1 MFTALFPFFFLSLLE
16 TYLIWKELA
25 TLLQAM
31 VGVWYLGQADCQAP
45 AAQAAAV
52 AAWQSAFP
60 TPEKQS
66 RALAFCREEI
76 LSLII
81 ENVTV
86 ATAQTLSDPKAATP
100 EEMEAKYVRTLS
112 TSLLAYSALLDSA
125 AGGAASHG
133 PLLDS
138 PKFWK
143 LARHSSTS
151 VRQAFYTVI
160 SKLCSVLPDTIVSR
174 GKAVVPAV
182 LGGLQDAEAAAS
194 VWGAALHL
202 LNVFPAAWDHIS
214 HQKAV
219 FPTIWKLLKLAGGGG
234 GEGHSA
240 AQVYPN
246 LMPFLSKIPASVIGD
261 SGKFL
266 QRWFSS
272 MMEGLQLEKVQKNAP
287 ECRAVTQSMVECLF
301 YCLNNKELESEVKD
315 SLVSEHLL
323 ELVKFC
329 LTEGREK
336 NCRLLRVL
344 PDYLLFWDRQ
354 CSSSPQVAHLNGLF
368 WAGLRYYCSSC
379 EGTGSNRLQLA
390 GAMIDLAKVLE
401 SKCFK
406 EKPDL
411 VAQDKAA
418 HLGEMLDILAMFA
431 VQAVADL
438 EKSGQE
444 SSSSSGIHNI
454 QESVTILESILNNF
468 SHHAVILSKLRS
480 EPEPDSSSA
489 RLSLY
494 RSVIAPLVSRPS
506 GDPLCNEESLSRLT
520 WALAKQADL
529 PEAVA
534 IIEEFVS
541 ATRPLV
547 VNYIIPLA
555 VSEATGRGKEFL
567 ATWLARDFVLSL
579 LTGVA
584 EDLALSIE
592 AAAGRT
598 AAAGGSGSDSNWS
611 ILRTILGCG
620 VDIPQAGVSEYAYIP
635 CILYTTGTGISLETR
650 SYRPH
655 FSSCI
660 VPGTVY
666 PVTSQLFQQIDEQ
679 KDQISVYCG

>member
-1 MFTALFPFFFLSLLE
+1 M
-16 TYLIWKELA
+16 A

-60 TPEKQS
+60 TPEKQN

-125 AGGAASHG
+125 AGEAASHG

-143 LARHSSTS
+143 LARHSSTA

-160 SKLCSVLPDTIVSR
+160 SRLCSVLPDTIVSR

-182 LGGLQDAEAAAS
+182 LGGLQDVEAAAS

-202 LNVFPAAWDHIS
+202 LNAFPAAWDHIS

-219 FPTIWKLLKLAGGGG
+219 FPTIWKLLKLAGGAG

-266 QRWFSS
+266 ERWFSS

-301 YCLNNKELESEVKD
+301 YCLNNKELEAEVKD

-329 LTEGREK
+329 LAEDREK
-336 NCRLLRVL
+336 NCRLLQVL

-368 WAGLRYYCSSC
+368 WAGLRYYCSS
-379 EGTGSNRLQLA
+379 TGSNRLQLA

-401 SKCFK
+401 SRCFK
-406 EKPDL
+406 EKSDL
-411 VAQDKAA
+411 VEQDKAA

-438 EKSGQE
+438 KKSGQE
-444 SSSSSGIHNI
+444 SSSSGIIKI
-454 QESVTILESILNNF
+454 QDSVTILESILNNF
-468 SHHAVILSKLRS
+468 SHHPVILSKLRS
-480 EPEPDSSSA
+480 ESEPDSSSV

-494 RSVIAPLVSRPS
+494 RFVIAPLLSRPS
-506 GDPLCNEESLSRLT
+506 GDSLCNEESLSRLT

-529 PEAVA
+529 PEAIA

-555 VSEATGRGKEFL
+555 VSEGRGKKFL

-592 AAAGRT
+592 AAGRT
-598 AAAGGSGSDSNWS
+598 SAAGGSDSNWS

-620 VDIPQAGVSEYAYIP
+620 VDIPQAGVSEYIP
-635 CILYTTGTGISLETR
+635 YTFQK
-650 SYRPH
+650 YRTVP
-655 FSSCI
+655 I
-660 VPGTVY
+660 V
-666 PVTSQLFQQIDEQ
+666 
-679 KDQISVYCG
+679 

>member
-1 MFTALFPFFFLSLLE
+1 
-16 TYLIWKELA
+16 
-25 TLLQAM
+25 
-31 VGVWYLGQADCQAP
+31 
-45 AAQAAAV
+45 
-52 AAWQSAFP
+52 
-60 TPEKQS
+60 
-66 RALAFCREEI
+66 
-76 LSLII
+76 
-81 ENVTV
+81 V

-112 TSLLAYSALLDSA
+112 TSLLAYSALLDST

-143 LARHSSTS
+143 LARHSSTA

-160 SKLCSVLPDTIVSR
+160 SRLCSMLPDTIVSR

-219 FPTIWKLLKLAGGGG
+219 FPTIWKLLKLAGGAG

-240 AQVYPN
+240 AQIYPN

-261 SGKFL
+261 SRQFL

-301 YCLNNKELESEVKD
+301 YCLNNKELEAEVKD

-323 ELVKFC
+323 EQVKFC
-329 LTEGREK
+329 LAEGREK

-368 WAGLRYYCSSC
+368 WAGLRYYCSS
-379 EGTGSNRLQLA
+379 TGGNRLQLA

-401 SKCFK
+401 SRCFK

-411 VAQDKAA
+411 AAPDKAA
-418 HLGEMLDILAMFA
+418 HSGEMLDILAMFA

-444 SSSSSGIHNI
+444 SSSSSSGITNI

-468 SHHAVILSKLRS
+468 SHHPVILSKLRS
-480 EPEPDSSSA
+480 EPGSESSSA

-506 GDPLCNEESLSRLT
+506 RDSISNEESLSRLT

-529 PEAVA
+529 PEAIA

-567 ATWLARDFVLSL
+567 AAWLARDFVLSL

-584 EDLALSIE
+584 EELALSIE
-592 AAAGRT
+592 AVVGRT
-598 AAAGGSGSDSNWS
+598 AAAGGSDSNWS

-620 VDIPQAGVSEYAYIP
+620 VDIPQAGVSEYIP
-635 CILYTTGTGISLETR
+635 YTIQYWLR
-650 SYRPH
+650 
-655 FSSCI
+655 
-660 VPGTVY
+660 
-666 PVTSQLFQQIDEQ
+666 D
-679 KDQISVYCG
+679 

>member
-1 MFTALFPFFFLSLLE
+1 
-16 TYLIWKELA
+16 
-25 TLLQAM
+25 
-31 VGVWYLGQADCQAP
+31 
-45 AAQAAAV
+45 
-52 AAWQSAFP
+52 
-60 TPEKQS
+60 
-66 RALAFCREEI
+66 
-76 LSLII
+76 
-81 ENVTV
+81 
-86 ATAQTLSDPKAATP
+86 
-100 EEMEAKYVRTLS
+100 
-112 TSLLAYSALLDSA
+112 
-125 AGGAASHG
+125 
-133 PLLDS
+133 
-138 PKFWK
+138 
-143 LARHSSTS
+143 
-151 VRQAFYTVI
+151 
-160 SKLCSVLPDTIVSR
+160 
-174 GKAVVPAV
+174 
-182 LGGLQDAEAAAS
+182 
-194 VWGAALHL
+194 
-202 LNVFPAAWDHIS
+202 
-214 HQKAV
+214 
-219 FPTIWKLLKLAGGGG
+219 
-234 GEGHSA
+234 
-240 AQVYPN
+240 
-246 LMPFLSKIPASVIGD
+246 
-261 SGKFL
+261 
-266 QRWFSS
+266 
-272 MMEGLQLEKVQKNAP
+272 MEGLQLEKVQKNAP

-301 YCLNNKELESEVKD
+301 YCLNNKELEAEVKD

-329 LTEGREK
+329 LAEDREK

-368 WAGLRYYCSSC
+368 WAGLRYYCSS
-379 EGTGSNRLQLA
+379 TGGNRLQLA

-401 SKCFK
+401 SRCFK

-411 VAQDKAA
+411 DAQDKTA

-444 SSSSSGIHNI
+444 SSSSSSGITNI
-454 QESVTILESILNNF
+454 KESVTILESILNNF
-468 SHHAVILSKLRS
+468 SHHPVILSKLRS
-480 EPEPDSSSA
+480 EPESDGSSA

-506 GDPLCNEESLSRLT
+506 CDPLCNEESLSRLT

-555 VSEATGRGKEFL
+555 VSEATGRCKEFL

-598 AAAGGSGSDSNWS
+598 AAAGGSDSNWS

-620 VDIPQAGVSEYAYIP
+620 VDIPQAGVS
-635 CILYTTGTGISLETR
+635 
-650 SYRPH
+650 
-655 FSSCI
+655 
-660 VPGTVY
+660 
-666 PVTSQLFQQIDEQ
+666 
-679 KDQISVYCG
+679 